1 MKTCFIKNKHSHY
14 FQLHAEPCVLAIGFF
29 DGVHVGH
36 QKVIKRAVQQAKQ
49 MNMKAA
55 VMTFLPHPKEVIS
68 RGKECVDML
77 TTFTQKERVIADL
90 GVDLLYVVQFNKDF
104 ASIAPEQFVQ
114 EYLCALQV
122 KHVVVGFDFTYGK
135 FGKGNVFTLAKDG
148 KGNFNVTVIEKL
160 AYNEEKISSTAIR
173 QKIRDGDIGMA
184 NLYLGREFETTG
196 FVQFAEQNKLVI
208 NNIQHVLP
216 ETGYYEI
223 IMKYKKILKRTIAYC
238 NREDGELYVESDR
251 TDRTLLHLRDNDQV
265 TVIWQMN
272 AEHLFVARTIY
283 VRKPIDTFQWLD
295 YSL

>member
-1 MKTCFIKNKHSHY
+1 MKTYFIKNKHSHY
-14 FQLHAEPCVLAIGFF
+14 FHLNEEPCVLAIGFF

-49 MNMKAA
+49 MNVKAA

-104 ASIAPEQFVQ
+104 ASITPEQFVQ
-114 EYLCALQV
+114 DYLCRLQV

-135 FGKGNVFTLAKDG
+135 YGKGNVFTLAKDG
-148 KGNFNVTVIEKL
+148 RGKFNVTVIDKL

-173 QKIRDGDIGMA
+173 KKIRDGEIGMA

-196 FVQFAEQNKLVI
+196 FVQFAPENKIVI
-208 NNIQHVLP
+208 NNIRHVLP
-216 ETGYYEI
+216 QSGYYEVFV
-223 IMKYKKILKRTIAYC
+223 KYKNVLKRTIAYC
-238 NREDGELYVESDR
+238 NNEDGELYIESDQ
-251 TDRTLLHLRDNDQV
+251 TLVQVRNNDQV
-265 TVIWQMN
+265 TVIWHMN
-272 AEHLFVARTIY
+272 AEHLFVTRTAY
-283 VRKPIDTFQWLD
+283 VRGPIDTFQWLD